1 VRISLRRY
9 RIDDIPAVH
18 AYATDPEVYRFV
30 EWGPNTPE
38 QTRAWVEWSITCDS
52 GPRWAFAIERI
63 ADGALIGSIEL
74 VVDDE
79 THRRGSFGYVLARHA
94 WGQGYATEAA
104 AAMLTFG
111 FDEVGL
117 HKISATCDPEN
128 IGSSRVLQ
136 KIGMRQ
142 EGQLQDHL
150 LVRGQWRDRLLY
162 AAAQFRIEPASRDD
176 VPRML
181 EIRHQ
186 AFTAHAP
193 AAYSAQEVQTLLDDV
208 DPDELRALADDRRLF
223 VARRGTLIA
232 GLAGWDGERLRH
244 VYVDPAWTRRGAA
257 SALVRRAEEDFV
269 SRTGRREI
277 KAGVALH
284 AEAFYRAAGYEVV
297 SRAVAWD
304 GSGYLE
310 MSRKL

>member
-1 VRISLRRY
+1 
-9 RIDDIPAVH
+9 
-18 AYATDPEVYRFV
+18 
-30 EWGPNTPE
+30 
-38 QTRAWVEWSITCDS
+38 
-52 GPRWAFAIERI
+52 
-63 ADGALIGSIEL
+63 
-74 VVDDE
+74 
-79 THRRGSFGYVLARHA
+79 VLARHA
-94 WGQGYATEAA
+94 WGRGYATEAA
-104 AAMLTFG
+104 AALLAFG
-111 FDEVGL
+111 FDEAGL

-142 EGQLQDHL
+142 EGRLQDHL

-162 AAAQFRIEPASRDD
+162 AAAQFRIEPASPGD

-181 EIRHQ
+181 EIRRR
-186 AFTAHAP
+186 AFAAHAP
-193 AAYSAQEVQTLLDDV
+193 AAYSPAEVRTLLDDV
-208 DPDELRALADDRRLF
+208 DPDELRAFAEDRRLF

-232 GLAGWDGERLRH
+232 GLAGWGGDRLRH

-257 SALVRRAEEDFV
+257 TALVRRAEEDFA

-284 AEAFYRAAGYEVV
+284 AERFYRAAGYHVV

-310 MSRKL
+310 MSRQL